1 MFENRI
7 KKFRFIGTL
16 KLLQIFGGPHAS
28 RVRVSP
34 FLGILALLLF
44 VATDSLILGDYT
56 KMSPVVS
63 PRSKVD
69 TSMHWSRFHYIRE
82 TDLRKRATS
91 KLLKNVFL
99 IVDQ

>member
-1 MFENRI
+1 
-7 KKFRFIGTL
+7 
-16 KLLQIFGGPHAS
+16 
-28 RVRVSP
+28 
-34 FLGILALLLF
+34 
-44 VATDSLILGDYT
+44 
-56 KMSPVVS
+56 MSPVVS

-82 TDLRKRATS
+82 TELHKRATS